1 MIQNCAGAAG
11 SPFPAGTTA
20 VSLIRGNHVLLGTEI
35 HARTGRSCLHYGECI
50 PAQSVFS
57 GESIAFRRFSMR
69 PVYLLDC
76 ARCRDHRFYDLS
88 GL

>member
-1 MIQNCAGAAG
+1 MSFWGLKYMLARVA
-11 SPFPAGTTA
+11 
-20 VSLIRGNHVLLGTEI
+20 HVCI
-35 HARTGRSCLHYGECI
+35 MGESI

-76 ARCRDHRFYDLS
+76 PRCRGHRFYDLS